1 MPSSWTA
8 DTVTYWLLAYFA
20 QRAADLA
27 PAVPGH
33 GMSCLAALIPP
44 PGQYRRP
51 AICLVLAFQLLGLP
65 GVTGFSL
72 ATLAQGCCIA
82 GSTLV
87 GGGLYLLAALGNA
100 RTRPKLAGPP
110 VP

>member
-1 MPSSWTA
+1 
-8 DTVTYWLLAYFA
+8 
-20 QRAADLA
+20 
-27 PAVPGH
+27 
-33 GMSCLAALIPP
+33 MSCLAALIPAA
-44 PGQYRRP
+44 PGNIGALQY
-51 AICLVLAFQLLGLP
+51 ALVLAFQLLGLP

-87 GGGLYLLAALGNA
+87 GGGLYLLAALGSA
-100 RTRPKLAGPP
+100 RTRHKVAEPP